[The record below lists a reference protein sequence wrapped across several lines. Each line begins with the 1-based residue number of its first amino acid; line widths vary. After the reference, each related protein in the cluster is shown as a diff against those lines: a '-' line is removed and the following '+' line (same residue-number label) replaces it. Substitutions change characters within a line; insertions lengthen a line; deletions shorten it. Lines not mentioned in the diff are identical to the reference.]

1 MFVSDDTF
9 DPVQV
14 DFDADE
20 IFLSLTD
27 IDKYESPDKVITAS
41 LAGISSISLW
51 TQASL
56 RGNRTHFYLK

>member
-20 IFLSLTD
+20 IFLSQTD

-41 LAGISSISLW
+41 SAGIPSIS
-51 TQASL
+51 
-56 RGNRTHFYLK
+56 